1 MKDQISIAE
10 AKNKLPSIIHY
21 VEKGPNIQLTRRGK
35 PVAVLLSIR
44 EYKRLRQKPASFREA
59 MLKFRKDI
67 NMADL
72 DITDADF
79 ENLRDTDSG
88 RKVEL

>member
-1 MKDQISIAE
+1 MQDQISIAE
-10 AKNKLPSIIHY
+10 AKNKLPMIIHY

-44 EYKRLRQKPASFREA
+44 EYERLSQKSTDFREA
-59 MLKFRKDI
+59 LLRFREGM
-67 NMADL
+67 NMDDT

-88 RKVEL
+88 RKVEF

>member
-1 MKDQISIAE
+1 MQDQISIAE
-10 AKNKLPSIIHY
+10 AKNKLPAIIHH

-35 PVAVLLSIR
+35 PVAVLLSIN
-44 EYKRLRQKPASFREA
+44 EFKRLSQKSTDFMEALLIFREGIK
-59 MLKFRKDI
+59 MHDT
-67 NMADL
+67 

-79 ENLRDTDSG
+79 EDLRDTDAG